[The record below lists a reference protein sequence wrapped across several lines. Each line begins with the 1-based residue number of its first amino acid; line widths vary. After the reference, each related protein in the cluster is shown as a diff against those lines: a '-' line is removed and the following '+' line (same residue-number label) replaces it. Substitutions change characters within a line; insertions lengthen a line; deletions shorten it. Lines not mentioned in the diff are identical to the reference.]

1 MSDRVDPSQY
11 GFTGGPDDGVP
22 FLPDSGI
29 EAVQPQDAPDGVY
42 ATAEQLAG
50 HPDHANPQDLMS
62 VRPGD
67 FFVQAPTPTRETGQ
81 PFPFQVST
89 PVYFADGYLAG
100 VNVRETTGAA
110 TALVNLRDGGDVGG
124 NIIASYSLAASESAR
139 DWLLPGGIPF
149 TRGLY
154 IEIASGTATGI
165 AYVSRTVLV

>member
-1 MSDRVDPSQY
+1 MTDRVDPSQY
-11 GFTGGPDDGVP
+11 GFTGGLEDGVA

-29 EAVQPQDAPDGVY
+29 EAVQPQTAPDGVY
-42 ATAEQLAG
+42 ATPDELTR

-62 VRPGD
+62 VYPRD

-81 PFPFQVST
+81 PFPFQTST

-100 VNVRETTGAA
+100 VNVRETTGVS

-124 NIIASYSLAASESAR
+124 NIVASSSLAPAESAR

-149 TRGLY
+149 SRGLY
-154 IEIASGTATGI
+154 IEIATGTATGI